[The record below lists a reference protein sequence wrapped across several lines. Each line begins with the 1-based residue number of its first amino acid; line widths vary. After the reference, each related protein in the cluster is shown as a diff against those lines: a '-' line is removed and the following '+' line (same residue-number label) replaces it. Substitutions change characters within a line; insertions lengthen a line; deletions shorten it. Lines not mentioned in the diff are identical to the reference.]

1 MSFKTTLCTALD
13 RRKII
18 GMTAPMSLTSILI
31 VSARA
36 AMATEELSPPFNVS
50 NHRLSEQPLEG
61 QAGHPLRELPARH
74 GHLTCR
80 LDRRSVMRHLPE
92 R

>member
-1 MSFKTTLCTALD
+1 MSFKTTLCIALD

-31 VSARA
+31 IAARA

-50 NHRLSEQPLEG
+50 I
-61 QAGHPLRELPARH
+61 
-74 GHLTCR
+74 TTDCR
-80 LDRRSVMRHLPE
+80 SSRWKGKLDIHSGNYPHVMVT
-92 R
+92 